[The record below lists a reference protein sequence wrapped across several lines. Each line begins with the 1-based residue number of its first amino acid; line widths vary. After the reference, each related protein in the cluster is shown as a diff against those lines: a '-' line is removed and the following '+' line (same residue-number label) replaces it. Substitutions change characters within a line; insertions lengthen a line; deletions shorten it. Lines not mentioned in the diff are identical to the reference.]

1 MIFQYDAAI
10 IGGDLRQIYLSDVLE
25 KSGYKVITYGLNNN
39 DLNINLKKSKK
50 AEEAIKSSKTI
61 ITPIP
66 FSKDKT
72 HITNLDSNNLGNFQE
87 LTVQEFLS
95 YLTSEQYLI
104 GGNIPNAAIETC
116 RTKNIPHLDLM
127 KIDDISLLNAI
138 ATAEGAI
145 AEAINKSVVNLHQNT
160 CLVLGYG
167 KCAKVLAAKLSGL
180 GVKVTICARN
190 QQSLVESYTNNFSCL
205 KLNELKNS
213 IHDFNYIFNTIP
225 AVVLNK
231 ELLSLLSK
239 ETTIIDIASSPG
251 GLDYNAA
258 KELNLNAHLCL
269 GIPGKTAPKASAEIL
284 AEAIIPI
291 LKGRRD

>member
-1 MIFQYDAAI
+1 MIYEYDAAI
-10 IGGDLRQIYLSDVLE
+10 IGGDLRQIYLSGVLE
-25 KSGYKVITYGLNNN
+25 KSGYKVITYGLNDK
-39 DLNINLKKSKK
+39 DLNINLKKAKN
-50 AEEAIKSSKTI
+50 AEEAIKSSKTVI
-61 ITPIP
+61 APIP

-72 HITNLDSNNLGNFQE
+72 HVTGLSSNSIDFFKE

-95 YLTSEQYLI
+95 HLGQEHYLI
-104 GGNIPNAAIETC
+104 GGNIPKEAIEYC
-116 RTKNIPHLDLM
+116 SIKNIPYYDLM
-127 KIDDISLLNAI
+127 KNDEITLLNAI

-145 AEAINKSVVNLHQNT
+145 AEAICKSVVNLHRNT

-167 KCAKVLAAKLSGL
+167 RCAKVLAAKLNGL
-180 GVKVTICARN
+180 GSKVTVCARN
-190 QQSLVESYTNNFSCL
+190 QQSLVEAYTNNFSCL

-213 IHDFNYIFNTIP
+213 IHGFNYIFNTIP
-225 AVVLNK
+225 AVILNK